1 MSDTGSISPFYLS
14 VGLFTVLER
23 VKNVLQ
29 KNTVSSS
36 PLIVVDSQFGV
47 ALQSTKETKPENVP
61 WEQV

>member
-1 MSDTGSISPFYLS
+1 MTQVVSAPFIS
-14 VGLFTVLER
+14 VGLFTVSEG

-29 KNTVSSS
+29 KNTVLSS